1 MRLSDDPIGAVL
13 ARRRIPELRRFGPP
27 VRVIFGA
34 DDRHLNPR
42 VADNSLIAVIQRRL
56 YSSGMAVSTELD
68 LGALARIGMALAD
81 ATRRRVLVHLIG
93 GTGYPAQMAEQ
104 FGTTRANLSNHLACL
119 RECGLVTATAE
130 GRRVRYALADDR
142 LADGLRIL
150 AALDLPGCYE

>member
-1 MRLSDDPIGAVL
+1 MRTLGGEVTGGRRGRSAIGGS
-13 ARRRIPELRRFGPP
+13 PHGPGSGSVVAG
-27 VRVIFGA
+27 VRGGF
-34 DDRHLNPR
+34 
-42 VADNSLIAVIQRRL
+42 SLIAVIQRRL
-56 YSSGMAVSTELD
+56 YSSDMAVSTELD
-68 LGALARIGMALAD
+68 PGALARIGMALAD

-142 LADGLRIL
+142 LADGLRLL
-150 AALDLPGCYE
+150 AALNLPGCHE